1 MNQLSDF
8 VNRGPTLYQ
17 RCQRGSQHLHE
28 DAEGFDVVDLGLEPL
43 GPGHMGAREL
53 IDIKWLIYIYIYVQ
67 EFQEVIHVFLF

>member
-53 IDIKWLIYIYIYVQ
+53 IDIK
-67 EFQEVIHVFLF
+67 